1 MGKDYFRALG
11 AERWLPFRHLWS
23 GRWTGQVKGNPLNW
37 TASFWALVPDPSA
50 RHPRAEFSVPL
61 CFLVEK
67 EMATHSSVLAWK
79 IPRTEEPGR
88 LQSMGL
94 QRQTRLSDW
103 AWACFLNIFFMFSL
117 NNLPHSHWDH
127 DFLICVLSSPCRT
140 PTPNIGLTIKP
151 WSIQS
156 EETMQYYI
164 WHYWR
169 VFNYMEKGFSG
180 ITWKVSKMC
189 I

>member
-1 MGKDYFRALG
+1 MCLFWFIILSWYMPRLSQVVLVVKN
-11 AERWLPFRHLWS
+11 LPANAGDMKCGFNSWED
-23 GRWTGQVKGNPLNW
+23 PLEDEL
-37 TASFWALVPDPSA
+37 AAY
-50 RHPRAEFSVPL
+50 
-61 CFLVEK
+61 
-67 EMATHSSVLAWK
+67 SSVLAWK